1 MWRDLKENEITVSK
15 SIDDFSEKKPR
26 TRIQLSNEILEEF
39 EKSDVETIEM
49 INTVVLIN
57 LI

>member
-15 SIDDFSEKKPR
+15 SIDNFSEKKPR

-49 INTVVLIN
+49 IDTVLIN

>member
-15 SIDDFSEKKPR
+15 SIDNFSEKKPR

>member
-1 MWRDLKENEITVSK
+1 MARFKRNEITVSK
-15 SIDDFSEKKPR
+15 SIDNFSEKKPR